1 MRLSGFTFKNEAKW
15 MLIFSLALPLIG
27 ILILLEVM
35 VWRRF

>member
-1 MRLSGFTFKNEAKW
+1 MRLSGFTLKNEAKW

-27 ILILLEVM
+27 ILILLGLM